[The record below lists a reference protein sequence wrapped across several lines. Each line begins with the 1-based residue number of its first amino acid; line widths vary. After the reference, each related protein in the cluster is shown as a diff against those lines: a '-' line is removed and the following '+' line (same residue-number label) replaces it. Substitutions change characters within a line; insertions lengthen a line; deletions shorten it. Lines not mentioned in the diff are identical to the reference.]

1 MSNNSFNHAQ
11 CVILFSHIDKSS
23 LDVHFAILTREENR
37 SDLRIGILC
46 CSLKLNYTVRFFC
59 CYVVCSL

>member
-37 SDLRIGILC
+37 SDLRIGILR
-46 CSLKLNYTVRFFC
+46 CSLKLKYTVRFF
-59 CYVVCSL
+59 YHVVCSL